1 MPEDWQAGGFGVYVH
16 WPFCA
21 AKCPYCDFNS
31 HVRRDVDADRW
42 RRALVAEVAA
52 AAHEVP
58 GRVVDTVFFGGG
70 TPSLMPPETVAA
82 VIAAIGEAWT
92 LAPDAEI
99 TLEAN
104 PTSVEAGRLRGYRDA
119 GVNRLS
125 MGVQALSDA
134 DLRALGR
141 MHDVAE
147 AERAFAVARAIF
159 PRVSFDLIYARQGQ
173 TLSDWRSELDRAL
186 AMAVDHLSLYQLTI
200 EPGTRFGDLAA
211 RGRLRGLP
219 DAGAAAD
226 MYLATQE
233 ACAAAGMAGYE
244 ISNHAR
250 PGAESRHNLVYWRY
264 GDYAG
269 IGPGAHGRL
278 SQGGVRW
285 ATEAVRAPEAWLDA
299 AEAGRSGIAARTA
312 VDAAGAGGRDADD
325 GAATRRGHRPGAF
338 AALNGAPLPEERVAE
353 LASLGLVETAR
364 RAAAGDRCRAGGARR
379 GAAPARRLTGR
390 RCRRTAGAYCL
401 SKATP
406 GRSGSQASLESHQ
419 NCRRGGSSPRC
430 LSVPTRMPNVRSPP
444 PAEVA

>member
-82 VIAAIGEAWT
+82 VIAAIGEAWM

-104 PTSVEAGRLRGYRDA
+104 PTSVEAGRFRGYHDA

-134 DLRALGR
+134 DLKALGR

-285 ATEAVRAPEAWLDA
+285 ATEAVRAPEAWLDS
-299 AEAGRSGIAARTA
+299 AEAGRTGIAARTA
-312 VDAAGAGGRDADD
+312 VDAREQAVEMLMMGLRLAEGVDTGRYA
-325 GAATRRGHRPGAF
+325 R
-338 AALNGAPLPEERVAE
+338 LNGTPLPEDRVAE
-353 LASLGLVETAR
+353 LASLGLVAAEEGR
-364 RAAAGDRCRAGGARR
+364 LRATDAGRAVLDAVL
-379 GAAPARRLTGR
+379 RRLIG
-390 RCRRTAGAYCL
+390 
-401 SKATP
+401 
-406 GRSGSQASLESHQ
+406 
-419 NCRRGGSSPRC
+419 
-430 LSVPTRMPNVRSPP
+430 
-444 PAEVA
+444 

>member
-1 MPEDWQAGGFGVYVH
+1 
-16 WPFCA
+16 
-21 AKCPYCDFNS
+21 
-31 HVRRDVDADRW
+31 
-42 RRALVAEVAA
+42 
-52 AAHEVP
+52 
-58 GRVVDTVFFGGG
+58 
-70 TPSLMPPETVAA
+70 
-82 VIAAIGEAWT
+82 
-92 LAPDAEI
+92 
-99 TLEAN
+99 
-104 PTSVEAGRLRGYRDA
+104 
-119 GVNRLS
+119 

-147 AERAFAVARAIF
+147 AERAFEVARAIF

-173 TLSDWRSELDRAL
+173 TLADWRSELDRAL

-278 SQGGVRW
+278 SRGG
-285 ATEAVRAPEAWLDA
+285 RALGDR
-299 AEAGRSGIAARTA
+299 GG
-312 VDAAGAGGRDADD
+312 AGAGGLARLRSKP
-325 GAATRRGHRPGAF
+325 GAPASRRG
-338 AALNGAPLPEERVAE
+338 
-353 LASLGLVETAR
+353 R
-364 RAAAGDRCRAGGARR
+364 RSTRGSRRSRC
-379 GAAPARRLTGR
+379 
-390 RCRRTAGAYCL
+390 
-401 SKATP
+401 
-406 GRSGSQASLESHQ
+406 
-419 NCRRGGSSPRC
+419 
-430 LSVPTRMPNVRSPP
+430 
-444 PAEVA
+444 